1 MSEGDTEEVEVAEE
15 DTQDSLM
22 GERYILEF
30 SALQRGARVYEPR
43 LLYIS
48 QRVIET
54 TQHNSS
60 ITFSPTELSLLFL

>member
-30 SALQRGARVYEPR
+30 SALQREGHGSV
-43 LLYIS
+43 S
-48 QRVIET
+48 QGLCIYHESSR
-54 TQHNSS
+54 QHNN
-60 ITFSPTELSLLFL
+60 TTTLQ